1 MLTDKEIKEGIVINK
16 SIKEAENMI
25 NIETTKIILLTIKSN
40 MTKQI
45 DIRKENNQEDIIEMR
60 TEADMIEKDKEI
72 GRREMTISIEIAVIH
87 KINNIEAE
95 VETKK

>member
-40 MTKQI
+40 MTK
-45 DIRKENNQEDIIEMR
+45 
-60 TEADMIEKDKEI
+60 
-72 GRREMTISIEIAVIH
+72 
-87 KINNIEAE
+87 
-95 VETKK
+95 